1 MNASFTIEAPVVSSD
16 TTSPES
22 ILARKA
28 KEIEAQAYA
37 DTYYDDKS
45 LEIKEGFSP
54 YNREAFTNGM
64 LTPQH
69 RTRGLLYGALVSAG
83 FLAVFAAIF
92 RKSK

>member
-22 ILARKA
+22 VLARQA
-28 KEIEAQAYA
+28 KKIQAQAYA
-37 DTYYDDKS
+37 DTFYDDKT
-45 LEIKEGFSP
+45 LDIKEGFSP
-54 YNREAFTNGM
+54 YNDEAFTNGM

-69 RTRGLLYGALVSAG
+69 RSRNLLYGALASAG
-83 FLAVFAAIF
+83 FLAIFAAIF

>member
-1 MNASFTIEAPVVSSD
+1 MNASFSIEAPVVSSN

-22 ILARKA
+22 VLARQA
-28 KEIEAQAYA
+28 KRVEAQAYA
-37 DTYYDDKS
+37 DTFYDDKT
-45 LEIKEGFSP
+45 LDVKEGFSP
-54 YNREAFTNGM
+54 YNGEAFTNGM

-83 FLAVFAAIF
+83 FLAIFAAIF

>member
-1 MNASFTIEAPVVSSD
+1 M
-16 TTSPES
+16 
-22 ILARKA
+22 
-28 KEIEAQAYA
+28 
-37 DTYYDDKS
+37 
-45 LEIKEGFSP
+45 KEGFSP
-54 YNREAFTNGM
+54 YNGEAFTNGM